1 MIDARMFREV
11 DSGGRNVDIVYE
23 IGKRAWRVFDRDYQ
37 VELDPMHDD
46 ALERAVS
53 AGWRAFKSFVD
64 SAIREPTSL
73 EILYYAQI
81 GGPHVRGE
89 A

>member
-1 MIDARMFREV
+1 
-11 DSGGRNVDIVYE
+11 
-23 IGKRAWRVFDRDYQ
+23 
-37 VELDPMHDD
+37 MHYV
-46 ALERAVS
+46 ALERASS

-73 EILYYAQI
+73 DLLYYAQV